1 MPSSYI
7 EERTSFLCTEHQLHC
22 QIFKSFRQGFILH
35 NFQLTFQISQGD
47 TTLWVCSLDR
57 RIEYIQAITSLF
69 SIPGNNFRIFLNG
82 SLIFGGLGG
91 GVDMTATR
99 FREANEKID
108 ALLKVSMG
116 YDQLASQS
124 FSQRLF
130 RILRYWISFQLSR
143 NWIILTQKGQ
153 FVYIT
158 TLSRS
163 LPQFAKI

>member
-1 MPSSYI
+1 
-7 EERTSFLCTEHQLHC
+7 
-22 QIFKSFRQGFILH
+22 
-35 NFQLTFQISQGD
+35 LTFQISQGD

-116 YDQLASQS
+116 YD
-124 FSQRLF
+124 
-130 RILRYWISFQLSR
+130 
-143 NWIILTQKGQ
+143 
-153 FVYIT
+153 
-158 TLSRS
+158 
-163 LPQFAKI
+163 